1 MITYLIRFVITWREA
16 NIIENKNNVLEAST
30 LSTQLYKK
38 LREQIIRGDFAP
50 GEQISIRQI
59 ANLYGVSTM
68 PVREALNKLEFG
80 GFVTFGRR
88 SILVNPLSTKNLIEI
103 FEIRKNLEKMALEW
117 AYPNITQRTLSELED
132 ILKVMDTKIAL
143 PLEWN
148 QLNKNFHFKL
158 YSCSGTEMLMDLLDQ
173 LWGRVGVYMNIYSIS
188 RQDLI
193 SSQKEH
199 YQLLKYIANKEF
211 EKILELSMNH
221 IEITRDAI
229 LAKMES

>member
-1 MITYLIRFVITWREA
+1 VITYLIRFVITWREA

>member
-1 MITYLIRFVITWREA
+1 M
-16 NIIENKNNVLEAST
+16 NNIENKNNVLEAST

-38 LREQIIRGDFAP
+38 LREQIIRGEFAP

-117 AYPNITQRTLSELED
+117 AYPNITQGTLSELEE

-199 YQLLKYIANKEF
+199 YQLLEYIANKEF